1 EVDTSQAEE
10 VVEDGETEIID
21 EEGHH
26 NPLQEELNE
35 TREEN
40 ERLQDKLLRTQT
52 EFENYKRRTEKEK
65 VAERKY
71 KSQDLATG
79 LLPVLDNFER
89 ALQTEVPEENKGF
102 FDGIKMV
109 YDQLQQAIASEEITS
124 MDVIDQEFDPN
135 LHHAVMQVEEA
146 DKPSNTIVEE
156 LQKGYMIKDRVIRP
170 AMVKVNK

>member
-1 EVDTSQAEE
+1 MEQEKDIHVVDQEDTDNSEVEE
-10 VVEDGETEIID
+10 VIEEDDTEVID
-21 EEGHH
+21 EQD
-26 NPLQEELNE
+26 PLQEELTQALEQNE
-35 TREEN
+35 Q
-40 ERLQDKLLRTQT
+40 LKDKLLRTQA

-71 KSQDLATG
+71 KSQDLATE

-124 MDVIDQEFDPN
+124 MDVIDQ
-135 LHHAVMQVEEA
+135 
-146 DKPSNTIVEE
+146 
-156 LQKGYMIKDRVIRP
+156 
-170 AMVKVNK
+170 